1 MHQIYSPLQP
11 FCPSS
16 VTSSFKSILQVSNS
30 CVVYSSEFRVS
41 LGDFILIILAVNES
55 ILFILTFYSD
65 VLKSM
70 STRKRHQFQLDCEG
84 SLSVWR
90 WSGRIGDD
98 DAEVNYKI
106 PISDQLTIFFSLLC
120 FRCLAV
126 CVD

>member
-1 MHQIYSPLQP
+1 MHQIYSPIQP

-41 LGDFILIILAVNES
+41 LGDFILIILTVNES
-55 ILFILTFYSD
+55 ILFILTFHSD

-90 WSGRIGDD
+90 WIDRMGGD